1 MHAIPLHIL
10 RMVFSLRSHLR
21 QLAGVQLC
29 TGLWM
34 QMHHTN
40 GQRQQRKLLPNIL
53 SIRGDEA
60 AGFEV
65 FVAVEAAALALE
77 VVEELVQAFAPVFRA
92 EYQQEVVAA
101 NMADE
106 VAGRVDVVVQQNC
119 LFVTVVRVQFQ

>member
-1 MHAIPLHIL
+1 
-10 RMVFSLRSHLR
+10 
-21 QLAGVQLC
+21 
-29 TGLWM
+29 
-34 QMHHTN
+34 MHHTN
-40 GQRQQRKLLPNIL
+40 GQRQQRKLLPHIL

-65 FVAVEAAALALE
+65 FVAVDAAALALE